1 VWQVETS
8 HSIKR
13 IGIMGGTFD
22 PIHLAHLFAA
32 EEARFKFN
40 LEKVIF
46 VPCGVPAHKKPYEV
60 TPAEHR
66 YAMVLLATANNPY
79 FEVSRIEIDREG
91 PSYAIDTVVA
101 FRQLYG
107 EDASIYFITGADA
120 VLEILAW
127 KETDKL
133 IRLCKFIA
141 VTRPGYDLSKISEVL
156 GEEYASAI
164 EILQIPGMDISST
177 AIRQRVRNG
186 EPIRYLVPEMVYH
199 YIMQHKLYR

>member
-91 PSYAIDTVVA
+91 PSYAIDTVMA

-120 VLEILAW
+120 VLEILTW

>member
-120 VLEILAW
+120 VLEILTW

>member
-1 VWQVETS
+1 METS

-91 PSYAIDTVVA
+91 PSYAIDTVMA

-120 VLEILAW
+120 VLEILTW

>member
-1 VWQVETS
+1 METS

-120 VLEILAW
+120 VLEILTW

>member
-1 VWQVETS
+1 METS

>member
-1 VWQVETS
+1 VETS

-120 VLEILAW
+120 VLEILTW

>member
-1 VWQVETS
+1 METPRS
-8 HSIKR
+8 LKR

-40 LEKVIF
+40 LDKVIF

-91 PSYAIDTVVA
+91 PSYAIDTVMA
-101 FRQLYG
+101 FRQIYG
-107 EDASIYFITGADA
+107 EDACIYFITGADA
-120 VLEILAW
+120 VLEILTW

-141 VTRPGYDLSKISEVL
+141 VTRPGYDLSRISEVL